1 MGRVTHWHAST
12 AASDQPAQHEPD
24 LTTGHQ
30 AWLVNQFKCN
40 VLEAVR
46 MGVDVVLVT
55 LHGLKT
61 PHPVVVA
68 LRVLATP
75 PEEHAQPQPP

>member
-1 MGRVTHWHAST
+1 MGRANHWHAAT
-12 AASDQPAQHEPD
+12 AASNQPAQHEPD

-30 AWLVNQFKCN
+30 AWLVNQFEYN

-46 MGVDVVLVT
+46 MSVDAVLVT

-61 PHPVVVA
+61 PHLVVVP

-75 PEEHAQPQPP
+75 PEEHVPQPP